1 MPPILPALAKRR
13 GDTNIG
19 ALQASPGRGMRD
31 LGTRPRC
38 VSLRPQQ
45 GVTMKLRLIRTT
57 YFLALAVAFAVAAGA
72 DRKFG

>member
-1 MPPILPALAKRR
+1 
-13 GDTNIG
+13 
-19 ALQASPGRGMRD
+19 MRD